1 MKVIARRGE
10 SADQLVRRF
19 NRECQDA
26 GVLRDIKRCQA
37 YEKPSEKRRR
47 KLLKAI
53 ANRRKAEK
61 EKAREDGQ
69 RIS

>member
-1 MKVIARRGE
+1 MKVIARKGE
-10 SADQLVRRF
+10 SADQLMRRF

-26 GVLRDIKRCQA
+26 GVLRDMKRYQA

-61 EKAREDGQ
+61 EKAKEEGR
-69 RIS
+69 RT